1 MGVMTP
7 NGNDPLVE
15 EERLDAGEGDLRLR
29 DLWEVEMARAGA
41 LFVLLMLVGIAA
53 GIHVLVTE
61 QLSTSG
67 TLVVVTGTL
76 MLGYLAMDCLDR
88 LDCLL
93 REEHTCRHCAEENS
107 RWAAVEATDYTLSGR
122 LARIVRKLKPRR
134 G

>member
-1 MGVMTP
+1 MTP

-15 EERLDAGEGDLRLR
+15 EELLDAGDGDLRLR
-29 DLWEVEMARAGA
+29 DLWEVEAVRPAAMV
-41 LFVLLMLVGIAA
+41 VLLMFVGVALGVHI
-53 GIHVLVTE
+53 LVTE
-61 QLSTSG
+61 PLPLVDWCVTAVG
-67 TLVVVTGTL
+67 TLLVGGV
-76 MLGYLAMDCLDR
+76 AMDHLDR